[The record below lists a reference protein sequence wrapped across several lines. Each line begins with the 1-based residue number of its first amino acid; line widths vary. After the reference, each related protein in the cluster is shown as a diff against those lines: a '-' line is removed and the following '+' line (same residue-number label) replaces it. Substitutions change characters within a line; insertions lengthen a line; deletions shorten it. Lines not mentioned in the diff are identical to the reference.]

1 MVHNRETGR
10 KWITMPKGLHLAAAL
25 SVTIATTTKYNKW
38 DRANM
43 LFSAIC
49 TVISR
54 NAFVHY
60 MD

>member
-1 MVHNRETGR
+1 
-10 KWITMPKGLHLAAAL
+10 MPKGLHLAAAL
-25 SVTIATTTKYNKW
+25 SVTIATTTKHNRW